1 MVPPPL
7 MRRVTLKPSSPAAAE
22 STSLATDWCEPMTR
36 AGSIHSQS
44 RKVGRRTP
52 AMTRCKS
59 TSSTAMC
66 MWAECDVYG
75 MRSQSSWARRW
86 ADIAL
91 PVFLTPAMQRRTLWT
106 LYACN
111 LLASVGFWF
120 FLPLLPIFLSRR
132 GGSAALVGAVFAAG
146 LLASAAIRYPAGWA
160 ADRFGTRPVM
170 IAALGLEAVL
180 FLAYLPHLPLY
191 AFVAI
196 RFLHGAAAGAFWPA
210 ANGLIAEVA
219 PPKELGKAFGHMQS
233 TNMVGIIIGPAIG
246 GLIALVDLSVVFVVA
261 ALVSGL
267 AAVAIL
273 TIRNV
278 RVEPTTEPPVGALSM
293 ARALLPLIVL
303 GAGTS
308 YMIGTFDTI
317 WSLYMTSR
325 GATTL
330 AVGISFATF
339 GIPALLVSARAGALG
354 DRFGG
359 QRLIV
364 GSLLV
369 TAVFSSIYPFIA
381 SVPWLIGLGLI
392 EGAFTI
398 SGAPSLIAEVS
409 RDAEPGY
416 QGRTQGVFQA
426 VQASIQIAGALAG
439 GHLFT
444 IGPAYAFLAITAF
457 CVLGAASGTWLSSAR
472 RRAAAIRT
480 KPLRES

>member
-1 MVPPPL
+1 
-7 MRRVTLKPSSPAAAE
+7 
-22 STSLATDWCEPMTR
+22 
-36 AGSIHSQS
+36 
-44 RKVGRRTP
+44 
-52 AMTRCKS
+52 
-59 TSSTAMC
+59 
-66 MWAECDVYG
+66 
-75 MRSQSSWARRW
+75 
-86 ADIAL
+86 
-91 PVFLTPAMQRRTLWT
+91 MQRRTLWT

-132 GGSAALVGAVFAAG
+132 GGSGALVGAVFAAG

-160 ADRFGTRPVM
+160 ADRFGTRPVL

-191 AFVAI
+191 AFIAI

-219 PPKELGKAFGHMQS
+219 PPKELGRAFGLMQS
-233 TNMVGIIIGPAIG
+233 TNMAGMIIGPAIG
-246 GLIALVDLSVVFVVA
+246 GLIALFNLSVVFVVA
-261 ALVSGL
+261 AVVSGL

-278 RVEPTTEPPVGALSM
+278 RIEPTTEPPVGALSI

-317 WSLYMTSR
+317 WSLYMTYR

-339 GIPALLVSARAGALG
+339 GIPALLVSARAGALS
-354 DRFGG
+354 DRLGG
-359 QRLIV
+359 QKLIV

-369 TAVFSSIYPFIA
+369 TAFFSSIYPFIA
-381 SVPWLIGLGLI
+381 SVPWLIGLGLV

-409 RDAEPGY
+409 RQAEPGH
-416 QGRTQGVFQA
+416 QGRTQGVFQTIQTA
-426 VQASIQIAGALAG
+426 IQILGALAG
-439 GHLFT
+439 GYLFT
-444 IGPAYAFLAITAF
+444 FGAASAFLTISAV
-457 CVLGAASGTWLSSAR
+457 CLLGAASPLLPWRPRA
-472 RRAAAIRT
+472 RRAASIAHVIE
-480 KPLRES
+480 PPPSI

>member
-1 MVPPPL
+1 MP
-7 MRRVTLKPSSPAAAE
+7 
-22 STSLATDWCEPMTR
+22 
-36 AGSIHSQS
+36 
-44 RKVGRRTP
+44 
-52 AMTRCKS
+52 
-59 TSSTAMC
+59 
-66 MWAECDVYG
+66 
-75 MRSQSSWARRW
+75 
-86 ADIAL
+86 L
-91 PVFLTPAMQRRTLWT
+91 PVFLKMQRRTLWT

-132 GGSAALVGAVFAAG
+132 GGSGALVGAVFASG

-160 ADRFGTRPVM
+160 ADRFGTRPVL

-180 FLAYLPHLPLY
+180 FLAYLPQVPL
-191 AFVAI
+191 FGFIAI

-219 PPKELGKAFGHMQS
+219 PPQELGKAFGLMQS
-233 TNMVGIIIGPAIG
+233 TNMAGIIIGPAIG
-246 GLIALVDLSVVFVVA
+246 GLIALFNLSLVFVVA
-261 ALVSGL
+261 AVISGL
-267 AAVAIL
+267 AALAIL

-278 RVEPTTEPPVGALSM
+278 RIEPTAQAPVGAMSI

-317 WSLYMTSR
+317 WSLYMTYR

-354 DRFGG
+354 DRLGG
-359 QRLIV
+359 QKLIV

-369 TAVFSSIYPFIA
+369 TAFFSSIYPFIA

-409 RDAEPGY
+409 RRAEPGH
-416 QGRTQGVFQA
+416 QGRTQGVFQTIQTA
-426 VQASIQIAGALAG
+426 IQILGALAG
-439 GHLFT
+439 GYLFT
-444 IGPAYAFLAITAF
+444 FSAAWAFLAIALV
-457 CVLGAASGTWLSSAR
+457 CLVGAASPLLPWRAR
-472 RRAAAIRT
+472 PTRGVSVAHVIE
-480 KPLRES
+480 PPPSI